1 MRPAADPLLQARCLV
16 LVAAL
21 AVTACDRGDNTAEEM
36 APSGEAV
43 GAREGPQR
51 PPEAQAEGM
60 WQLAEVNGLPVPAP
74 VLPQEGEC
82 QVEVLDATLRL
93 EANRFAFQNRTREIC
108 NGTAEQAEPVL
119 HAAGGTYTREG
130 DVLTFTTDVGAA
142 FASARG
148 RADET
153 DLMLSELSTDAGTEQ
168 VSWRFTRRDAQ
179 LVPVPGTTGPASTA
193 N

>member
-1 MRPAADPLLQARCLV
+1 MRYGWIVVA
-16 LVAAL
+16 AAL
-21 AVTACDRGDNTAEEM
+21 AAAACDRGDNTAQEM

-43 GAREGPQR
+43 GARDGAQR

-60 WQLAEVNGLPVPAP
+60 WQLADVNGLPVPAP
-74 VLPQEGEC
+74 VQQQSGSC

-108 NGTAEQAEPVL
+108 EGAAQQAEPVL
-119 HAAGGTYTREG
+119 HSAGGTYTREG

-153 DLMLSELSTDAGTEQ
+153 SLVLSELSTDAGTEQ

-179 LVPVPGTTGPASTA
+179 LVPVPGTTGPSTTA